1 MKNWTHSGSL
11 KQRLSHREEKHRA
24 LARRAAAEGIVLL
37 KNEGLLP
44 LKTSDPIALFGS
56 GAEKTV
62 KGGIG
67 SGDVNNRENISVYKG
82 IKEAGASV
90 TNEDWIRD
98 YDKRYKEA
106 REEWKE
112 KILEDARHV
121 QNPFDAYAANPFVLP
136 DGRRITEQDLN
147 NGDVLNIYGNGIM
160 AQSYP
165 GQYNG
170 ISKIERTEQ
179 ENQEYIEEYSH
190 FLDEFFVEKEP
201 SQRPELNVCY
211 TDDLAAVTV
220 MIPEAL
226 GYTWTYEE
234 NGEGNTITTDA
245 PHILQTNPTEVTKL
259 SEPMKMELMFDVKP
273 ESVQI
278 LSWEDSLLGQY
289 QDRADQ
295 IPDGTPVE
303 IQENEEGNPEFT
315 AQPGC
320 VYLVQGQWE
329 NGTADYGFCTPS
341 E

>member
-1 MKNWTHSGSL
+1 MSKKAKLIVGIGVTL
-11 KQRLSHREEKHRA
+11 LI
-24 LARRAAAEGIVLL
+24 LIVLAAAGIRNHFMQDEPADKPKADSGYTMQAVYL
-37 KNEGLLP
+37 KKEDGNNIFVELENDMPFTGKIPQEELY
-44 LKTSDPIALFGS
+44 DENG
-56 GAEKTV
+56 EK
-62 KGGIG
+62 
-67 SGDVNNRENISVYKG
+67 
-82 IKEAGASV
+82 
-90 TNEDWIRD
+90 
-98 YDKRYKEA
+98 
-106 REEWKE
+106 
-112 KILEDARHV
+112 
-121 QNPFDAYAANPFVLP
+121 
-136 DGRRITEQDLN
+136 ITEQDLN

-289 QDRADQ
+289 QDSADQ

-303 IQENEEGNPEFT
+303 VQENEEGNPEFI

-329 NGTADYGFCTPS
+329 NGTADYGFWTPS

>member
-1 MKNWTHSGSL
+1 MSKKAKLIVGIGV
-11 KQRLSHREEKHRA
+11 A
-24 LARRAAAEGIVLL
+24 LLILIVLVAAGIRNHFMQDEQADKPKADSGYTMQAVYL
-37 KNEGLLP
+37 KKEDGNNIFVELENDMPFTGKIPQEELY
-44 LKTSDPIALFGS
+44 DENG
-56 GAEKTV
+56 EK
-62 KGGIG
+62 
-67 SGDVNNRENISVYKG
+67 
-82 IKEAGASV
+82 
-90 TNEDWIRD
+90 
-98 YDKRYKEA
+98 
-106 REEWKE
+106 
-112 KILEDARHV
+112 
-121 QNPFDAYAANPFVLP
+121 
-136 DGRRITEQDLN
+136 ITEQDLN

-234 NGEGNTITTDA
+234 NGESNTITTDA

-259 SEPMKMELMFDVKP
+259 SEPMKMELMFDAKP

-289 QDRADQ
+289 QDSTDQ

-329 NGTADYGFCTPS
+329 NGTADYGFWTPS

>member
-1 MKNWTHSGSL
+1 MSKKAKLIVGIGV
-11 KQRLSHREEKHRA
+11 A
-24 LARRAAAEGIVLL
+24 LLILIVLAAAGIRNHFMQDEPADKPKADSGYTMQAVYL
-37 KNEGLLP
+37 KKEDGNNIFVELENDMPFTGKIPQEELY
-44 LKTSDPIALFGS
+44 DENG
-56 GAEKTV
+56 EK
-62 KGGIG
+62 
-67 SGDVNNRENISVYKG
+67 
-82 IKEAGASV
+82 
-90 TNEDWIRD
+90 
-98 YDKRYKEA
+98 
-106 REEWKE
+106 
-112 KILEDARHV
+112 
-121 QNPFDAYAANPFVLP
+121 
-136 DGRRITEQDLN
+136 ITEQDLN

-289 QDRADQ
+289 QDNANQ

-303 IQENEEGNPEFT
+303 VQENEEGNPEFT

-329 NGTADYGFCTPS
+329 NGTADYGFWTPS

>member
-1 MKNWTHSGSL
+1 MSKKAKLIVGIGVTL
-11 KQRLSHREEKHRA
+11 LI
-24 LARRAAAEGIVLL
+24 LIVLAAAGIRNHFMQDEPADKPKADSGYTMQAVYL
-37 KNEGLLP
+37 KKEDGNNIFVELENDMPFTGKIPQEELY
-44 LKTSDPIALFGS
+44 DENG
-56 GAEKTV
+56 EK
-62 KGGIG
+62 
-67 SGDVNNRENISVYKG
+67 
-82 IKEAGASV
+82 
-90 TNEDWIRD
+90 
-98 YDKRYKEA
+98 
-106 REEWKE
+106 
-112 KILEDARHV
+112 
-121 QNPFDAYAANPFVLP
+121 
-136 DGRRITEQDLN
+136 ITEQDLN

-259 SEPMKMELMFDVKP
+259 SEPMKMELMFDAKP

-289 QDRADQ
+289 QDSADQ

-329 NGTADYGFCTPS
+329 NGTADYGFWTPS

>member
-1 MKNWTHSGSL
+1 MSKKAKLIVGIGV
-11 KQRLSHREEKHRA
+11 A
-24 LARRAAAEGIVLL
+24 LLILIVLVAAGIRNHFMQDEPADKPKADSGYTMQAVYL
-37 KNEGLLP
+37 KKEDGNNIFVELENDMPFTGKIPQEELY
-44 LKTSDPIALFGS
+44 DENG
-56 GAEKTV
+56 EK
-62 KGGIG
+62 
-67 SGDVNNRENISVYKG
+67 
-82 IKEAGASV
+82 
-90 TNEDWIRD
+90 
-98 YDKRYKEA
+98 
-106 REEWKE
+106 
-112 KILEDARHV
+112 
-121 QNPFDAYAANPFVLP
+121 
-136 DGRRITEQDLN
+136 ITEQDLN

-289 QDRADQ
+289 QDSADQ

-329 NGTADYGFCTPS
+329 NGTADYGFWTPS

>member
-1 MKNWTHSGSL
+1 MSKKTKLIVGIGV
-11 KQRLSHREEKHRA
+11 A
-24 LARRAAAEGIVLL
+24 LLILIVLVAAGIRNHFMQDEQADKPKADSGYTMQAVYL
-37 KNEGLLP
+37 KKEDGNNIFVELENDMPFTGKIPQEELY
-44 LKTSDPIALFGS
+44 DENG
-56 GAEKTV
+56 EK
-62 KGGIG
+62 
-67 SGDVNNRENISVYKG
+67 
-82 IKEAGASV
+82 
-90 TNEDWIRD
+90 
-98 YDKRYKEA
+98 
-106 REEWKE
+106 
-112 KILEDARHV
+112 
-121 QNPFDAYAANPFVLP
+121 
-136 DGRRITEQDLN
+136 ITEQDLN

-329 NGTADYGFCTPS
+329 NGTADYGFWTPS